1 MVNPTPRLWV
11 ISGPSGVGKGTV
23 CAELI
28 RQRPQVALSVSA
40 TTRPA
45 RPGEVDGLT
54 YHFLSTEEFQGAV
67 AAGDML
73 EYAEVHGQA
82 MYGTPR
88 QPVLDALAAGRT
100 VILEIDI
107 QGARQVKKNLPA
119 AQLVF
124 LTPPSWDEL
133 VARLA
138 GRGTEDPEAQA
149 TRLSTAK
156 GELAAADEA
165 DHIVA
170 NVRIGETVTTLIDL
184 MGL

>member
-1 MVNPTPRLWV
+1 MVNPTSRLWV

-23 CAELI
+23 CAELV
-28 RQRPQVALSVSA
+28 RQRPEVFVSVSA
-40 TTRPA
+40 TTRA
-45 RPGEVDGLT
+45 SRPGEIDGHT
-54 YHFLSTEEFQGAV
+54 YYFISDEEFARAV
-67 AAGDML
+67 AEGEML
-73 EYAEVHGQA
+73 EFAEVHGQA

-88 QPVLDALAAGRT
+88 QPVLDALADGRT

-107 QGARQVKKNLPA
+107 QGARQVKQNLPDA
-119 AQLVF
+119 RLVL

-149 TRLSTAK
+149 TRLTTAK
-156 GELAAADEA
+156 SELAATGEA
-165 DHIVA
+165 DHIVE
-170 NVRIGETVTTLIDL
+170 NVQIGETVTRLIDL